1 MARKTAK
8 GPAAGSDPV
17 VEGIPEDAGPED
29 ATAPLPKEKPL
40 GSSKAVETM
49 FRNATRAELEL
60 IALAATKANIMI
72 SLNGLIISALMI
84 SGAFIFSSTAAFLLP
99 AGVFLLTAA
108 ASIFFALLAASPE
121 RAGLF
126 TALRDW
132 ARAVLRKEAR
142 LVDLRDYLRRNAAPP
157 QDGQPNLLIY
167 EQRVTLSRDQH
178 WQHMQVL
185 LRDRQAQAVVEKR
198 LDQHDDLAAVI
209 DPLAGFA

>member
-84 SGAFIFSSTAAFLLP
+84 SGAFIFAQISRGWS
-99 AGVFLLTAA
+99 GGR
-108 ASIFFALLAASPE
+108 E
-121 RAGLF
+121 
-126 TALRDW
+126 ALR
-132 ARAVLRKEAR
+132 
-142 LVDLRDYLRRNAAPP
+142 
-157 QDGQPNLLIY
+157 GQP
-167 EQRVTLSRDQH
+167 
-178 WQHMQVL
+178 
-185 LRDRQAQAVVEKR
+185 QALTPGISQPRASS
-198 LDQHDDLAAVI
+198 A
-209 DPLAGFA
+209 

>member
-84 SGAFIFSSTAAFLLP
+84 SGAFIFAQRRIVRP
-99 AGVFLLTAA
+99 GQ
-108 ASIFFALLAASPE
+108 E
-121 RAGLF
+121 RRGPDSAPHHPRGG
-126 TALRDW
+126 RDRPKPQLEP
-132 ARAVLRKEAR
+132 RAV
-142 LVDLRDYLRRNAAPP
+142 AA
-157 QDGQPNLLIY
+157 DAAHG
-167 EQRVTLSRDQH
+167 RV
-178 WQHMQVL
+178 
-185 LRDRQAQAVVEKR
+185 
-198 LDQHDDLAAVI
+198 
-209 DPLAGFA
+209 